1 VIKEDEMIYRR
12 RPSEFGLFL
21 MCFITTMAVLT
32 ACGTASQTVTRQ
44 QPVDLTDAT
53 AVHAAFVTALQT
65 NDRAGVVA
73 LTVDDQQAAR
83 AGTWLQ
89 MIASYRDSTATEGP
103 YVTGGALRRV
113 EVESLVAQAAGQQG
127 RSRWLYPSR
136 TVCYRAELA
145 STAAGWRVAAFN
157 VTTEGC
163 TREP

>member
-1 VIKEDEMIYRR
+1 MIYHR
-12 RPSEFGLFL
+12 RPTGFGPLV
-21 MCFITTMAVLT
+21 MWFIAAMTALT
-32 ACGTASQTVTRQ
+32 ACGSASQAVTHQRA
-44 QPVDLTDAT
+44 VDSTDAT

-65 NDRAGVVA
+65 NDRAAAVA
-73 LTVDDQQAAR
+73 LTVDDQQDAR

-113 EVESLVAQAAGQQG
+113 EVEPLVVQGAGQQG

-136 TVCYRAELA
+136 TVCYRAELS
-145 STAAGWRVAAFN
+145 STTGGWRVAAFN

-163 TREP
+163 QREP